1 MKTAHTFQIMNAIS
15 DTVDIKLDIEGAAD
29 YLNMSQSNI
38 KRLLDRKILLQVWDE
53 GWSRDRSQQFFQR
66 FFRFDKSVSK
76 IEHGSVLCQRNGS
89 FELIRGF
96 PKIQRAML
104 LGPALENHF
113 SKIKTVA
120 VEEKMNG
127 YNVRVADIG
136 GRIAAFTRGGLICP
150 YSTDRAQNLLK
161 RDFFDQHPDL
171 VLCGEMAGPDNP
183 YVPKD
188 IYDVES
194 LDFFV
199 FDIRHKNN
207 GKPYLLHERRKL
219 ANEYGLN
226 QVTFFGEFSLDDAPD
241 EIARIIRK
249 LGKVQH
255 EGVVIKDPQM
265 KIAPIKYTC
274 SQSNCADLQHA
285 FKFYNDVGRDYFF
298 SRVVR
303 EGFQSVEWNESEAEL
318 QKRCLQLGES
328 ILRPM
333 IESIKQVKDGT
344 RIADN
349 VQIRV
354 KDLAIVSTYKEYL
367 RRLSVDALFSEPE
380 SIGDEYLIKIKKQ
393 NQSTNDKT
401 ESMCK
406 GELW

>member
-1 MKTAHTFQIMNAIS
+1 MTKTIRTVQVMNAGS
-15 DTVDIKLDIEGAAD
+15 DIADIELDIKGAAG
-29 YLNMSQSNI
+29 YLNLSQS
-38 KRLLDRKILLQVWDE
+38 RLRGLLDRRILLQFWDGSWNGKE
-53 GWSRDRSQQFFQR
+53 SRRL
-66 FFRFDKSVSK
+66 FRFDKSVSN
-76 IEHGSVLCQRNGS
+76 IEHGSVLYQKDDS

-104 LGPALENHF
+104 LAPALNSVF
-113 SKIKTVA
+113 SNIKTIA

-136 GRIAAFTRGGLICP
+136 GKIAAFTRGGLICP
-150 YSTDRAQNLLK
+150 YSTERAEQILE
-161 RDFFDQHPDL
+161 RDFFNDHPDL

-188 IYDVES
+188 IYGIDS

-199 FDIRHKNN
+199 FDIRHK
-207 GKPYLLHERRKL
+207 GSGLPYPLYERRKL
-219 ANEYGLN
+219 AEKYGFS
-226 QVTFFGEFSLDDAPD
+226 QVTFFGEFPVNGASD
-241 EIARIIRK
+241 EIAGIVRK
-249 LGKVQH
+249 LGKIQH
-255 EGVVIKDPQM
+255 EGVVIKDPLM
-265 KIAPIKYTC
+265 VLPSVKYTC
-274 SQSNCADLQHA
+274 SQSNCADLRHA
-285 FKFYNDVGRDYFF
+285 FKFYNDIGRDYFF

-303 EGFQSVEWNESEAEL
+303 EGFQSVEWDENETEL

-333 IESIKQVKDGT
+333 IESIKQVRDGT

-354 KDLAIVSTYKEYL
+354 KDLSTVSKYRRYL
-367 RRLSVDALFSEPE
+367 RRLGVDAVFGTPQR
-380 SIGDEYLIKIKKQ
+380 IGDEYLVKIKKL

-401 ESMCK
+401 ESMYK

>member
-1 MKTAHTFQIMNAIS
+1 MNTGS
-15 DTVDIKLDIEGAAD
+15 DTAGIKLDIENAAG
-29 YLNMSQSNI
+29 YLNLPQSRL
-38 KRLLDRKILLQVWDE
+38 KGLLDRRILLQIWNMGPVKGRDE
-53 GWSRDRSQQFFQR
+53 LQR
-66 FFRFDKSVSK
+66 LFRFDKSVSK
-76 IEHGSVLCQRNGS
+76 IEHGSVLYQKDGT

-104 LGPALENHF
+104 LGPALDRHF
-113 SKIKTVA
+113 SNLETVA

-127 YNVRVADIG
+127 YNVRVADVG
-136 GRIAAFTRGGLICP
+136 GKILAFTRGGLVCP
-150 YSTDRAQNLLK
+150 YSTERAGHLLE
-161 RDFFDQHPDL
+161 RDFFDDHPDL
-171 VLCGEMAGPDNP
+171 ILCGEMAGPDNP

-188 IYDVES
+188 IYGIGS

-199 FDIRHKNN
+199 FDIRHK
-207 GKPYLLHERRKL
+207 GSGTPYSLHERRKL
-219 ANEYGLN
+219 AGEYGLN
-226 QVTFFGEFSLDDAPD
+226 QVTFFGEFSLNEAPD
-241 EIARIIRK
+241 EIAGIIRE
-249 LGKVQH
+249 LGKIQH

-265 KIAPIKYTC
+265 ILNPIKYTC
-274 SQSNCADLQHA
+274 SQSNCADLRHA
-285 FKFYNDVGRDYFF
+285 FKFYNDIGQDYFF

-303 EGFQSVEWNESEAEL
+303 EGFQSVEWDENEEEL

-328 ILRPM
+328 ILGPM
-333 IESIKQVKDGT
+333 IESIKQVRDGT

-354 KDLAIVSTYKEYL
+354 KDPDTISTYKDYL
-367 RRLSVDALFSEPE
+367 RRLGVDTVFGEPE
-380 SIGDEYLIKIKKQ
+380 RIGDEYLVKIRKL

>member
-1 MKTAHTFQIMNAIS
+1 MKAES
-15 DTVDIKLDIEGAAD
+15 DVSGIKLDIESAAG
-29 YLNMSQSNI
+29 YLNMSQS
-38 KRLLDRKILLQVWDE
+38 RLSGLLDRRILSQIWN
-53 GWSRDRSQQFFQR
+53 RSSSDVTGEHQQL
-66 FFRFDKSVSK
+66 FRFDKSVSK
-76 IEHGSVLCQRNGS
+76 IEHGSVLYQKDGS

-104 LGPALENHF
+104 LYPALKKHF
-113 SKIKTVA
+113 SNIETVA

-136 GRIAAFTRGGLICP
+136 GKILAFTRGGLVCP
-150 YSTDRAQNLLK
+150 YSTERAGQILERK
-161 RDFFDQHPDL
+161 FFDDHPNL
-171 VLCGEMAGPDNP
+171 ILCGEMAGPDNP

-188 IYDVES
+188 IYGVDS

-199 FDIRHKNN
+199 FDIRHK
-207 GKPYLLHERRKL
+207 GSGAPYPLQERRKL
-219 ANEYGLN
+219 AGKYGFR
-226 QVTFFGEFSLDDAPD
+226 QVKFFGEFSLNVAPD
-241 EIARIIRK
+241 EITKIIKK
-249 LGKVQH
+249 LGRIQH

-265 KIAPIKYTC
+265 MLNPIKYTC
-274 SQSNCADLQHA
+274 SQSNCADLRHA
-285 FKFYNDVGRDYFF
+285 FKFYNDTGQSYFF

-303 EGFQSVEWNESEAEL
+303 EGFQSVEWDEDDEEL

-333 IESIKQVKDGT
+333 IKSIKQVRDGT
-344 RIADN
+344 RIDDD

-354 KDLAIVSTYKEYL
+354 KHLNTISTYKDFL
-367 RRLSVDALFSEPE
+367 QRLGVDAVFGTPQR
-380 SIGDEYLIKIKKQ
+380 IGDEYLVKIKKF

-401 ESMCK
+401 ESICK

>member
-1 MKTAHTFQIMNAIS
+1 MKAES
-15 DTVDIKLDIEGAAD
+15 DVSGIKLDIESAAG
-29 YLNMSQSNI
+29 YLNMSQS
-38 KRLLDRKILLQVWDE
+38 RLSGLLDRRILSQIWN
-53 GWSRDRSQQFFQR
+53 RSSSDVTGEHQQL
-66 FFRFDKSVSK
+66 FRFDKSVSK
-76 IEHGSVLCQRNGS
+76 IEHGSVLYQKDGS

-104 LGPALENHF
+104 LYPALKRHF
-113 SKIKTVA
+113 SNIETVA

-136 GRIAAFTRGGLICP
+136 GKILAFTRGGLVCP
-150 YSTDRAQNLLK
+150 YSTERAGQILERK
-161 RDFFDQHPDL
+161 FFDDHPNL
-171 VLCGEMAGPDNP
+171 ILCGEMAGPDNP

-188 IYDVES
+188 IYGVDS

-199 FDIRHKNN
+199 FDIRHK
-207 GKPYLLHERRKL
+207 GSGAPYPLQERRKL
-219 ANEYGLN
+219 AGKYGFR
-226 QVTFFGEFSLDDAPD
+226 QVKFFGEFSLNVAPD
-241 EIARIIRK
+241 EITKIIKK
-249 LGKVQH
+249 LGRIQH

-265 KIAPIKYTC
+265 MLNPIKYTC
-274 SQSNCADLQHA
+274 SQSNCADLRHA
-285 FKFYNDVGRDYFF
+285 FKFYNDTGQSYFF

-303 EGFQSVEWNESEAEL
+303 EGFQSVEWDEDDEEL

-333 IESIKQVKDGT
+333 IKSIKQVRDGT
-344 RIADN
+344 RIDDD

-354 KDLAIVSTYKEYL
+354 KHLNTISTYKDFL
-367 RRLSVDALFSEPE
+367 QRLGVDAVFGTPQR
-380 SIGDEYLIKIKKQ
+380 IGDEYLVKIKKF

-401 ESMCK
+401 ESICK

>member
-1 MKTAHTFQIMNAIS
+1 MNAGS
-15 DTVDIKLDIEGAAD
+15 DTAEVKLDIESAAG
-29 YLNMSQSNI
+29 YLNMSQLRL
-38 KRLLDRKILLQVWDE
+38 KGLLDRRILSQIWNRSPYEGWDE
-53 GWSRDRSQQFFQR
+53 HQR
-66 FFRFDKSVSK
+66 LFRFDKSVSK
-76 IEHGSVLCQRNGS
+76 IEHGSVLYQKNGS

-104 LGPALENHF
+104 LDPALKKYF
-113 SKIKTVA
+113 SNIETVA

-127 YNVRVADIG
+127 YNVRVAYIG
-136 GRIAAFTRGGLICP
+136 GKVLAFTRGGLVCP
-150 YSTDRAQNLLK
+150 YSTERAGQLLK
-161 RDFFDQHPDL
+161 RDFFDDHPDL

-188 IYDVES
+188 IYGIES

-199 FDIRHKNN
+199 FDIRHK
-207 GKPYLLHERRKL
+207 GSGAPYSLKERRKL
-219 ANEYGLN
+219 AGKYGFR
-226 QVTFFGEFSLDDAPD
+226 QVTFFGEFLLNEAPD
-241 EIARIIRK
+241 EITRIIK
-249 LGKVQH
+249 ELGIIQH

-265 KIAPIKYTC
+265 ILNPIKYTC
-274 SQSNCADLQHA
+274 SQSNCADLRHA
-285 FKFYNDVGRDYFF
+285 FKFYNDTGQDYFF

-303 EGFQSVEWNESEAEL
+303 EGFQSVEWDEDEEEL
-318 QKRCLQLGES
+318 QKRCFQLGES

-333 IESIKQVKDGT
+333 IESIKQVRNGA
-344 RIADN
+344 RIADD

-354 KDLAIVSTYKEYL
+354 KYPDTIPTYKDYL
-367 RRLSVDALFSEPE
+367 KRLGVDAIFGVPQR
-380 SIGDEYLIKIKKQ
+380 IGDEYIVKIKKL

>member
-1 MKTAHTFQIMNAIS
+1 MNARP
-15 DTVDIKLDIEGAAD
+15 DTADIELDIEGAAD
-29 YLNMSQSNI
+29 YLNMSQSKI
-38 KRLLDRKILLQVWDE
+38 KGLLDRKILLQVWDG
-53 GWSRDRSQQFFQR
+53 GWSRDQSQR

-76 IEHGSVLCQRNGS
+76 IEHGSVLYQRNGS

-104 LGPALENHF
+104 LGPALESHF
-113 SKIKTVA
+113 STIKTVA

-161 RDFFDQHPDL
+161 HDFFDQHPDL
-171 VLCGEMAGPDNP
+171 VLYGEMTGPDNP
-183 YVPKD
+183 YVPKNVYN
-188 IYDVES
+188 IES

-199 FDIRHKNN
+199 FDIRHKDS

-219 ANEYGLN
+219 AEEYGLN
-226 QVTFFGEFSLDDAPD
+226 QVTFFGEFSLDDAQD
-241 EIARIIRK
+241 EIASIIRK

-265 KIAPIKYTC
+265 ILDPVKYTC

-303 EGFQSVEWNESEAEL
+303 EGFQSVEWNENETEL

-344 RIADN
+344 RIADD

-354 KDLAIVSTYKEYL
+354 KDLSIISTYQEYL
-367 RRLSVDALFSEPE
+367 RRLSVDAVFSEPE
-380 SIGDEYLIKIKKQ
+380 SIGDEYIVKIKKL

>member
-1 MKTAHTFQIMNAIS
+1 MNARS
-15 DTVDIKLDIEGAAD
+15 NTTDIELDIEGAAE
-29 YLNMSQSNI
+29 YLNMSQS
-38 KRLLDRKILLQVWDE
+38 KVEGLLERRILLQVWD
-53 GWSRDRSQQFFQR
+53 GFWSSNKYQR

-76 IEHGSVLCQRNGS
+76 IEQGSVLCQRNGS

-104 LGPALENHF
+104 LGPALESHF

-127 YNVRVADIG
+127 YNVRVTDIG
-136 GRIAAFTRGGLICP
+136 GKIAAFTRGGLICP
-150 YSTDRAQNLLK
+150 YSTDRARNLLK
-161 RDFFDQHPDL
+161 RDFFDDHPEL

-199 FDIRHKNN
+199 FDIRHKDS
-207 GKPYLLHERRKL
+207 GAPYLFHERRKL
-219 ANEYGLN
+219 AKKYGFS
-226 QVTFFGEFSLDDAPD
+226 QVKFFGEFSLNDAPD
-241 EIARIIRK
+241 EIARIIRE
-249 LGKVQH
+249 LGKIQH

-265 KIAPIKYTC
+265 ILDPVKYTC
-274 SQSNCADLQHA
+274 SQSNCSDLRHA
-285 FKFYNDVGRDYFF
+285 FKFYNDIGRDYFF

-303 EGFQSVEWNESEAEL
+303 EGFQSVEWNESETEL
-318 QKRCLQLGES
+318 QNRCLQLGES

-333 IESIKQVKDGT
+333 IESIKQVKNGT
-344 RIADN
+344 RIADD

-354 KDLAIVSTYKEYL
+354 KDLGVISTYQEYL
-367 RRLSVDALFSEPE
+367 RRLGVDAVFGEPE
-380 SIGDEYLIKIKKQ
+380 PVGDEYLVKIKKQ

>member
-1 MKTAHTFQIMNAIS
+1 MNAKD
-15 DTVDIKLDIEGAAD
+15 DTADIELDIEDAAE
-29 YLNMSQSNI
+29 YLNLPSSKLKGLVDRRIISQNWGG
-38 KRLLDRKILLQVWDE
+38 KDNEYHRL
-53 GWSRDRSQQFFQR
+53 
-66 FFRFDKSVSK
+66 FRFDKGVSK
-76 IEHGSVLCQRNGS
+76 IEQGSVLYQKDGS
-89 FELIRGF
+89 FKLIRGY

-104 LGPALENHF
+104 LGPALKNHF
-113 SKIKTVA
+113 SDINTVA

-127 YNVRVADIG
+127 YNVRVTDIEG
-136 GRIAAFTRGGLICP
+136 NIVAFTRGGLVCP
-150 YSTDRAQNLLK
+150 YSTDRARNLLD
-161 RDFFDQHPDL
+161 RDFFNDHPDL

-188 IYDVES
+188 IYGIDS

-199 FDIRHKNN
+199 FDIRDKGH
-207 GKPYLLHERRKL
+207 GMPHTLHERRKL
-219 ANEYGLN
+219 TEEYGFS
-226 QVTFFGEFSLDDAPD
+226 QVTFFGEFSLDDAAD
-241 EIARIIRK
+241 VITKIVRK
-249 LGKVQH
+249 LGKIEH

-265 KIAPIKYTC
+265 ILNPMKYTC

-285 FKFYNDVGRDYFF
+285 FKFYNDIGKDYFF
-298 SRVVR
+298 SRIVR

-318 QKRCLQLGES
+318 QNRCLQLGES

-333 IESIKQVKDGT
+333 TESIKQVRDGT

-354 KDLAIVSTYKEYL
+354 KDLSTISTYREYL
-367 RRLSVDALFSEPE
+367 KRLSVDAVFGEPE
-380 SIGDEYLIKIKKQ
+380 PVGDEYLVKIKKQ

-401 ESMCK
+401 ESMYK

>member
-1 MKTAHTFQIMNAIS
+1 MNARS
-15 DTVDIKLDIEGAAD
+15 DTADIELDIEGAAG
-29 YLNMSQSNI
+29 YLNLPRS
-38 KRLLDRKILLQVWDE
+38 RLEGLLDRRILLQNWGE
-53 GWSRDRSQQFFQR
+53 YQQL
-66 FFRFDKSVSK
+66 FRFDKSVSK
-76 IEHGSVLCQRNGS
+76 IEHGSVLYQKDGS

-104 LGPALENHF
+104 LGPALKNHF
-113 SKIKTVA
+113 SKIKTVV

-127 YNVRVADIG
+127 YNVRVADID
-136 GRIAAFTRGGLICP
+136 GRIVAFTRGGLVCP
-150 YSTDRAQNLLK
+150 YSTERARHLLG
-161 RDFFDQHPDL
+161 RDFFDDHPDL

-188 IYDVES
+188 IYGIES

-199 FDIRHKNN
+199 FDIRHK
-207 GKPYLLHERRKL
+207 GSGTPYLLHDRRKL
-219 ANEYGLN
+219 ADEYGFSR
-226 QVTFFGEFSLDDAPD
+226 VTFFGEFSLDNAPD
-241 EIARIIRK
+241 EIASIIRE
-249 LGKVQH
+249 LGKIQH

-265 KIAPIKYTC
+265 KLDPIKYTC
-274 SQSNCADLQHA
+274 SQSNCADLRHA
-285 FKFYNDVGRDYFF
+285 FKFYNDIGRDYFF

-303 EGFQSVEWNESEAEL
+303 EGFQSVEWDENKSEL

-333 IESIKQVKDGT
+333 IESIKQVSDGT
-344 RIADN
+344 RIADD

-354 KDLAIVSTYKEYL
+354 KDLGTISTYQDYL
-367 RRLSVDALFSEPE
+367 RRLGVDAVFSEPE
-380 SIGDEYLIKIKKQ
+380 IVGDEYLVKIKKL